1 MPIGC
6 AFTRI
11 RSKLTIIDGAGG
23 RTRTGTVAR
32 RILSAV
38 RLPFRHTG
46 KLLSY
51 YSNFFGFL
59 QALFSL
65 FKNHLKNPCRGSNRP
80 LHKYIYKFFVFDMQ
94 KIPCNHLRKRV

>member
-1 MPIGC
+1 ME
-6 AFTRI
+6 
-11 RSKLTIIDGAGG
+11 RSPFRRGAGG

-80 LHKYIYKFFVFDMQ
+80 LHKYIYNFFVFDMQ